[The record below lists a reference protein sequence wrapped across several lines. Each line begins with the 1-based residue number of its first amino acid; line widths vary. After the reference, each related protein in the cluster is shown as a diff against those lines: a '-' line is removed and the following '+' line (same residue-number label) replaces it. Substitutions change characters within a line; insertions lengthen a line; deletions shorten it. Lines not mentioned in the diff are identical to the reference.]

1 MTATRSV
8 GQWLRAIADCGIL
21 RVAFGDDALVGAI
34 ELGLVDGQPVE
45 GDEDVLDCRLTAR
58 GYFAQAEQVTAQR
71 KAA

>member
-1 MTATRSV
+1 MTGQRSI

-21 RVAFGDDALVGAI
+21 RVTFDDEALVDAI

-45 GDEDVLDCRLTAR
+45 GDEDALDCRLTAR
-58 GYFAQAEQVTAQR
+58 GYFAQAEQVTVQR